1 MKAFIGIIIA
11 VVVLGAAYY
20 YFAPETMNPEGNNNG
35 SPAGT
40 MPEGSE
46 QPDNGLIGGDAAVN
60 GEANL
65 EIPEGGQLQEF
76 AIDGTNFAYSV
87 KDMNVSRGDVV
98 RLVLTSSEGTH
109 DFVIDEL
116 GVASERIEAGGQTV
130 IQFTA
135 SEAGEFTYYCSVGN
149 HREQGMVGTITISE

>member
-1 MKAFIGIIIA
+1 MKAFIGVIIA

-35 SPAGT
+35 ATDT

-46 QPDNGLIGGDAAVN
+46 QPDNGLVGGDAAVD
-60 GEANL
+60 GGVNL
-65 EIPEGGQLQEF
+65 EIPEGAQLQEF

-87 KDMNVSRGDVV
+87 ENMNVSRGDVV
-98 RLVLTSSEGTH
+98 RIVFTSSEGMH

-116 GVASERIEAGGQTV
+116 GVASERIEAGGETV
-130 IQFTA
+130 VQFTA
-135 SEAGEFTYYCSVGN
+135 DEAGEFTYYCSVGN
-149 HREQGMVGTITISE
+149 HREQGMMGTITISE